1 MIWIFFGTLGLVVL
15 SITSING
22 YLDFEHESYEY
33 KKMKAEALAQ
43 VEYWEHFNMNILPSI
58 REDINR
64 QWELAGK
71 LVEEGKLCK

>member
-15 SITSING
+15 GITSTID

-43 VEYWEHFNMNILPSI
+43 VEYWEHFNTNIPPSI
-58 REDINR
+58 RDGINR

-71 LVEEGKLCK
+71 LVDEDKLCK